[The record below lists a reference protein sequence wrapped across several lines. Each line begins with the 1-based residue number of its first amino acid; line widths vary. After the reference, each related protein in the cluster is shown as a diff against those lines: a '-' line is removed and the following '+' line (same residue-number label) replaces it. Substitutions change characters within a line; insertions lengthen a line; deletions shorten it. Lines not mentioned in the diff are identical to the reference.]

1 MLSIRPLPLRSGG
14 GRSGIFCRRL
24 FQHHKCKLFGM
35 SERPNK
41 GRKVP
46 KNAIFMCDVKTY
58 ISTSYLVW
66 FQTIFTIFFELSSI
80 QRKFWLIISY
90 LQGYGTVVPVS
101 LLVSPIRPTERF
113 RNRVFIKAL
122 YAWWWAVHRPTCVSE
137 FDTKYRFRLIHR
149 GSAMTLRCLYLLGKM
164 LQKGAEIW
172 SSQKHLYQQVSRRS
186 YKQVFRKITKIPIL
200 KSANSWY
207 PVI

>member
-1 MLSIRPLPLRSGG
+1 MLSMRPLPLRSGG
-14 GRSGIFCRRL
+14 GRSVIFCRQL
-24 FQHHKCKLFGM
+24 IQHHKCTLFGM

-66 FQTIFTIFFELSSI
+66 FQTIITIFFELSSI

-101 LLVSPIRPTERF
+101 LLVPPIRPTERI

-122 YAWWWAVHRPTCVSE
+122 YAGGWAVLRPTCVSE

-172 SSQKHLYQQVSRRS
+172 SPQKHLYQQVSRRN
-186 YKQVFRKITKIPIL
+186 YRRVLRKITKIPIL

>member
-1 MLSIRPLPLRSGG
+1 MRPLPLRSGG
-14 GRSGIFCRRL
+14 GRGGIFCRRL
-24 FQHHKCKLFGM
+24 IQHHKCKLFGM
-35 SERPNK
+35 VEIPSK

-66 FQTIFTIFFELSSI
+66 FQTIFSLFFELSSI

-122 YAWWWAVHRPTCVSE
+122 YAWRDAFICWARCCRKVQKFGVLKNTYISKLADGIIGE
-137 FDTKYRFRLIHR
+137 FLEKSPKFLFWNLLIADIQ
-149 GSAMTLRCLYLLGKM
+149 SS
-164 LQKGAEIW
+164 KG
-172 SSQKHLYQQVSRRS
+172 
-186 YKQVFRKITKIPIL
+186 F
-200 KSANSWY
+200 
-207 PVI
+207 

>member
-1 MLSIRPLPLRSGG
+1 MRPLPLRSGG
-14 GRSGIFCRRL
+14 GRGVIFCRRL
-24 FQHHKCKLFGM
+24 FQHHKCKLLEKV
-35 SERPNK
+35 ERPNK

-66 FQTIFTIFFELSSI
+66 FQTIFSLFFELSSI

-90 LQGYGTVVPVS
+90 LQGYGTVVQVS

-122 YAWWWAVHRPTCVSE
+122 YVGGWAVQRPTCLSK